1 MKTRNF
7 LVALPKRCYQI
18 LTILCVIVFIFS
30 LLCPNYAHATGKTV
44 RVGWFYQ
51 EDIQEGTLPGNLS
64 GYNYEYLQKIS
75 LYTGWNYEF
84 VFADWDTCEQMLQD
98 GQIDILGYIA
108 KTDSRRDLY
117 NFSSNESGRVS
128 LYLVSNDPNASYIAG
143 DYSEL
148 DGATIAT
155 ISSSFRTAFLNTI
168 AEHHNVRVTYKTYD
182 TQTDCFLALDNG
194 EADYAYISDIGEFSN
209 YRTVLQLPEQPF
221 YFAVAS
227 DRKDLRIELDD
238 AMASILAS
246 NSDFNNELAK
256 KYISS
261 SKTRN
266 PVAYTKSELKFI
278 DSCDI
283 IRVAVSPD
291 IYPMS
296 YLDDSNQYQGFIFQ
310 FLDLISEKSGL
321 NFRLVYYN
329 NYSTAINA
337 VKNGQ
342 ADITL
347 QLPDNYNFAQN
358 RNMIHSQPFI
368 TIQQGLM
375 HQKGH
380 LVETIGVR
388 NGHFVTSALSNS
400 DEYELVYYKNIDDC
414 IMDMEDDKVDSALVN
429 VYLYQR
435 LAQLYPDTQF
445 QFQPLAED
453 SISYCIGINQS
464 CNPQLIYILDKTIG
478 NISDDQTQAML
489 TASSGI
495 ATKITLKQWLH
506 DNRFFILFAVA
517 VITGIILYCVIFFER
532 QLTKLEKNTN
542 QMLSEKNRELE
553 KANAAKS
560 DFLSRT
566 SHDLRTPMN
575 AIIGLTALA
584 LDETSIMKKDLY
596 LSQIANS
603 SELLLG
609 LINDVLDMDKIE
621 NGAIEL
627 RPQPYPYA
635 EFSQL
640 IHNMIT
646 PLCQQ
651 KNIDFIFDD
660 PGIKEVILADQVRF
674 NQIFFNLLSNAVKF
688 TPEGGAITFE
698 IKSTGIHDNKMELDF
713 LIADTGIGMSE
724 EFMEHMFEPF
734 SQEQRPADS
743 SGPGTGLGLAIVKSM
758 VDLMGGTIEVQSHL
772 NEGTIFLIHLTMP
785 LAEESVE
792 FRSNVDIDKLYAV
805 LRDKEILLVDDHPL
819 NLEVAKK
826 ILEKRE
832 IRVTTASDGSIA
844 VELFS
849 QSELNRF
856 DAILMDIR
864 MPVMNG
870 LEATKAI
877 RALNREDARRIP
889 IIAMTANTLDEDKDA
904 ATEAGMDAH
913 LGKPIVPKE
922 LFECL
927 YEWLDQ

>member
-1 MKTRNF
+1 MKAHNF
-7 LVALPKRCYQI
+7 LVILTKRRYQI
-18 LTILCVIVFIFS
+18 LTILYMIVFVFS
-30 LLCPNYAHATGKTV
+30 LLCPNLAHASEKKV

-51 EDIQEGTLPGNLS
+51 EEIQEGNLPGRLR
-64 GYNYEYLQKIS
+64 GYNYEYLQKIA

-84 VFADWDTCEQMLQD
+84 VFADWDTCEQMLRD
-98 GQIDILGYIA
+98 GQIDVLGYTA
-108 KTDSRRDLY
+108 KTDSRCDLY
-117 NFSSNESGRVS
+117 DFSANESGRVS
-128 LYLVSNDPNASYIAG
+128 LYLVSNDPDASYIAG
-143 DYSEL
+143 DFSEL
-148 DGATIAT
+148 DGTTIAT
-155 ISSSFRTAFLNTI
+155 ISSSFRTAFLNSI
-168 AEHHNVRVTYKTYD
+168 AEYHNVRVTFKTYD

-221 YFAVAS
+221 YFAVNKN
-227 DRKDLRIELDD
+227 RKDLRIELDD

-246 NSDFNNELAK
+246 DSNYNNELAQ

-261 SKTRN
+261 SKSRN
-266 PVAYTKSELKFI
+266 PVAYTQSEQTFI
-278 DSCDI
+278 DTCGT
-283 IRVAVSPD
+283 IRVAISPD

-296 YLDDSNQYQGFIFQ
+296 YLDGSDQYQGFIFE
-310 FLDLISEKSGL
+310 FLDLLSEKSGL
-321 NFRLVYYN
+321 NFRLIYYN
-329 NYSTAINA
+329 NYSAAINA

-347 QLPDNYNFAQN
+347 QLPDNYDFAHN
-358 RNMIHSQPFI
+358 RNMISSQPFI
-368 TIQQGLM
+368 TIQQGLL
-375 HQKGH
+375 HKKGH
-380 LVETIGVR
+380 LAETIGVR

-400 DEYELVYYKNIDDC
+400 DEYELVYYKNMDDC
-414 IMDMEDDKVDSALVN
+414 MMDLESDNIDAALVN
-429 VYLYQR
+429 VYLYQH
-435 LAQLYPDTQF
+435 LVQQHTNTSF
-445 QFQPLAED
+445 QFQPLAEG
-453 SISYCIGINQS
+453 SVSYCIGINQS
-464 CNPQLIYILDKTIG
+464 CNPLLVYILDKTIG
-478 NISDDQTQAML
+478 NINNDQTQAML
-489 TASSGI
+489 TACSGTS
-495 ATKITLKQWLH
+495 TKFTFKQWLY
-506 DNRFFILFAVA
+506 DNRFFILFSIAIIVA
-517 VITGIILYCVIFFER
+517 IILYCVINFER
-532 QLTKLEKNTN
+532 QLTRLEKNTN
-542 QMLSEKNRELE
+542 LVLSEKNRELE

-584 LDETSIMKKDLY
+584 MDESSMMKKDLY

-651 KNIDFIFDD
+651 KNIDFIYDD
-660 PGIKEVILADQVRF
+660 PNIKDIIMADRVRF
-674 NQIFFNLLSNAVKF
+674 NQVFFNLLSNAVKF
-688 TPEGGAITFE
+688 TPEGGTITFE
-698 IKSTGIHDNKMELDF
+698 IKCTGIHDNKMDLDF

-743 SGPGTGLGLAIVKSM
+743 SGPGTGLGLAIVKNM

-772 NEGTIFLIHLTMP
+772 NEGTIFLIHLTLP

-792 FRSNVDIDKLYAV
+792 SRSSVDIEKLNAV

-832 IRVTTASDGSIA
+832 LRVTTASDGSIA

-877 RALNREDARRIP
+877 RALKREDAKRIP

-904 ATEAGMDAH
+904 ASEAGMNAH